1 MHACLHTQLKSGA
14 YHYIYSWSSAKILM
28 SLGVENMA
36 HQVQTKNNRR
46 KHHVVATRTDSSIG
60 AIGHFTPYMRAA
72 RSSALLSF
80 TCRHGISALFLV
92 SQFFFSFRA
101 LGLLFYTTRSKFG
114 SFGPT
119 IADQF
124 ISDSARETARPQ
136 GKGIRHWQ
144 Q

>member
-1 MHACLHTQLKSGA
+1 
-14 YHYIYSWSSAKILM
+14 
-28 SLGVENMA
+28 MA

-92 SQFFFSFRA
+92 RQFFFFL
-101 LGLLFYTTRSKFG
+101 LGHWDCCFILLDLSLVVLG
-114 SFGPT
+114 
-119 IADQF
+119 
-124 ISDSARETARPQ
+124 
-136 GKGIRHWQ
+136 Q